1 MPRLAKGAKWTY
13 GWVVVSPAG
22 SITIPPDAWH
32 EFGFREGDEA
42 IFLPGS
48 RRSGGFALSTP
59 ALMARMSER
68 LGGVVPR
75 MLAMSRLGDGQVSL
89 PLEIRVQPSASLLA
103 VRGSSVGLGFVAQG
117 PIYQEALKQSHRL
130 EVFG

>member
-13 GWVVVSPAG
+13 GWVVVGPAG
-22 SITIPPDAWH
+22 SITIPPDAWR

-42 IFLPGS
+42 VFIPGS

-59 ALMARMSER
+59 ALMAGMSER
-68 LGGVVPR
+68 LGGVAPR
-75 MLAMSRLGDGQVSL
+75 VLATSRLGDGQVSL
-89 PLEIRVQPSASLLA
+89 PPAICVEPSTSLLA
-103 VRGSSVGLGFVAQG
+103 VRGSGHGLSFVDQG

>member
-13 GWVVVSPAG
+13 GWVVVGPAG

-32 EFGFREGDEA
+32 EFGFREGDDA

-59 ALMARMSER
+59 ALMARMSQR
-68 LGGVVPR
+68 LGGGTLHV
-75 MLAMSRLGDGQVSL
+75 LAISRLGDGQVSL
-89 PLEIRVQPSASLLA
+89 PSEIRVEPSTSLLT
-103 VRGSSVGLGFVAQG
+103 VRGSGHGLGFVAQG
-117 PIYQEALKQSHRL
+117 PIYQEALRQSHRL